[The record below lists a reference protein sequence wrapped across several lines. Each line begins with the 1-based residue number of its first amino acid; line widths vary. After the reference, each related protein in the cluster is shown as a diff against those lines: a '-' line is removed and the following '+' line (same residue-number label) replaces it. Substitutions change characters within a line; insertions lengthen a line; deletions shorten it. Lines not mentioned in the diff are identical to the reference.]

1 MEDSSGPD
9 IANAASLAVGLDFAN
24 PDREAEITAL
34 LEFAEFEISE
44 YPDAAGVV
52 LGDGSRAN
60 DYPLYIHLQD
70 ESAPA
75 FGPVASVAQP
85 RLSSLYGAFARA
97 RSAYWDHQQF
107 AQSNPVFCSY
117 VGVSD
122 AAVRARR
129 HMATAAA
136 ADVTVLITG
145 ESGTGKDV
153 IAKALHNGSDRA
165 QGPFVPVN
173 CGAIP
178 AELLE
183 SELFGHERGAFTGAV
198 TRKTGRFEL
207 AHSGTLFLDEI
218 GDMPHAMQVKMLRA
232 IEHKNFERVGG
243 TQTCVSDAR
252 IVAATNIDLESK
264 INTGEFR
271 EDLYYR
277 LNVFPIELAPL
288 RDRIED
294 IPLLVDALIERIQ
307 QEQNIH
313 IRLSQD
319 ALGKLQEY
327 SWPGNV
333 RELANLLQRLAI
345 QFPHALVTSKDL
357 PAKYH
362 EAVPSGAATVLLDS
376 AAQDAS
382 AEPSEILLPV
392 NGIDLKDY
400 LTRLERSLIEQALD
414 DTDAVVAR
422 AADRLHIRRT
432 TLVEKMRKHG
442 LGRNVGA
449 VQ

>member
-1 MEDSSGPD
+1 MEKSSGSD
-9 IANAASLAVGLDFAN
+9 IARAANLAVGLDFAN
-24 PDREAEITAL
+24 SDREAQITSL
-34 LEFAEFEISE
+34 LEFAEIEISE
-44 YPDAAGVV
+44 YADAAAVV
-52 LGDGSRAN
+52 LGDGSRVD
-60 DYPLYIHLQD
+60 DYPIYIHLQD
-70 ESAPA
+70 ESSSE
-75 FGPVASVAQP
+75 FGPDASVAQP
-85 RLSSLYGAFARA
+85 RLSSLYAAIARA
-97 RSAYWDHQQF
+97 RSAYSDHQQY
-107 AQSNPVFCSY
+107 ARSNPVFCSY
-117 VGVSD
+117 VGASD
-122 AAVRARR
+122 AAVQARQL
-129 HMATAAA
+129 MANAAA
-136 ADVTVLITG
+136 AHVTVLVTG
-145 ESGTGKDV
+145 ESGTGKEV
-153 IAKALHNGSDRA
+153 VAKALHQGSNRS

-178 AELLE
+178 GELLE

-198 TRKTGRFEL
+198 TQKTGRFEL
-207 AHSGTLFLDEI
+207 AHNGTLFLDEI
-218 GDMPHAMQVKMLRA
+218 GDMPYAMQVKLLRA
-232 IEHKNFERVGG
+232 IEQKSFERVGG
-243 TQTCVSDAR
+243 TQTRTSDVR

-264 INTGEFR
+264 IKAGEFR

-277 LNVFPIELAPL
+277 LNVFPIDLAAL

-294 IPLLVDALIERIQ
+294 IPLLVDALIERVQ

-313 IRLSQD
+313 VRLSED
-319 ALGKLQEY
+319 ALEKLQEY

-345 QFPHALVTSKDL
+345 QFPHGLVTAQDL

-362 EAVPSGAATVLLDS
+362 EAKPNAKPTVPFDGLAKDAA
-376 AAQDAS
+376 
-382 AEPSEILLPV
+382 AEPADILLPV

-442 LGRNVGA
+442 LARNVGA